1 MALTQDSKEARMKAL
16 TRLALATREKVD
28 AATYVLYVE
37 DTAHFP
43 SAVVVD
49 ACRRIETSSPWFPK
63 LAELV
68 EECRLVAKYQEDQ
81 REEVERKRLPPA
93 PISDEKWKE
102 IQKQF
107 HEVLGRKV
115 MP

>member
-1 MALTQDSKEARMKAL
+1 MALTQDSKEQRLKAL

-37 DTAHFP
+37 ATAGFQ

-49 ACRRIETSSPWFPK
+49 ACHRLETSVSWFPK

-68 EECRLVAKYQEDQ
+68 DECRIVAKRRQEEQ
-81 REEVERKRLPPA
+81 EEARRSLPQAPADAARLAKFLEELKAVARK
-93 PISDEKWKE
+93 
-102 IQKQF
+102 
-107 HEVLGRKV
+107 KV
-115 MP
+115 MR